1 MPHHTPVA
9 MTTMPYTAEQCTAL
23 PDTRFVYLELK
34 HREHLLEIRLNR
46 PEKRNAFDPVLVR
59 ELAFAMSYA
68 HHSSAV
74 WAVLL
79 AANGPVFCAGAD
91 LKAFAGMAQED
102 PGSGVPA
109 ASGEIALGDL
119 FRRLHKPCIARVH
132 GDVHA
137 GGFLLIGGC
146 THVVAARGTRF
157 SLPEVERGIWPM
169 QVMATLAD
177 LMPARQLLDWC
188 MRGLSL
194 TAEEAQQRGVVTQ
207 VVEPDDLDA
216 TVDTLLGQILSK
228 SPSAIRLGLQA
239 WDELRAIDPQEQH
252 PFLQQMLAKTL
263 QTRDAREGLAA
274 FREKRT
280 PAWTGE

>member
-1 MPHHTPVA
+1 
-9 MTTMPYTAEQCTAL
+9 MTQMPYSAEGTAAFPQ
-23 PDTRFVYLELK
+23 TRFVYLECAQRD
-34 HREHLLEIRLNR
+34 HVLEIRLNR
-46 PEKRNAFDPVLVR
+46 PDKRNAFDPVLVR
-59 ELAFAMSYA
+59 ELAFALSYA
-68 HHSSAV
+68 HHDSAV

-91 LKAFAGMAQED
+91 LKAFAGMAQDD
-102 PGSGVPA
+102 PGSGVPLPK
-109 ASGEIALGDL
+109 GEIALGDL

-146 THVVAARGTRF
+146 THVLAARGTRF

-194 TAEEAQQRGVVTQ
+194 SSDEALSRGLVTQ
-207 VVEPDDLDA
+207 VVEPDELDA
-216 TVDTLLGQILSK
+216 AVQTLLDQVLSK

-239 WDELRAIDPQEQH
+239 WDALRAIPPQEQH
-252 PFLQQMLAKTL
+252 SFLQQMLAKTL
-263 QTRDAREGLAA
+263 QTHDAREGLAA
-274 FREKRT
+274 FREKRK
-280 PAWTGE
+280 PVWTGE